1 MTSCYNLDISKMKIS
16 KILIPTLREAPK
28 DAENISAKLMI
39 RSGMIR
45 KLASGI
51 YDWLPLGLKVLKNV
65 ERIVREEMNAIG
77 GQEVWLP
84 MIQPKELWSE
94 TGRWQIYGKE
104 LLRIKDRKGS
114 EFCFA
119 PTAEE
124 VITDLARKDVRS
136 YRQLPIMLYQFG
148 TKFRDE
154 IRPRFGVMRA
164 REFYMKDAYSFHAD
178 EQDVENYYTEV
189 LDAYSKIFKRC
200 GLQFRAVEAETGAIG
215 GTFSHEFMVLAD
227 TGEEEIVSCSSIC
240 NYAANVE
247 RAECFKEN
255 SQKEKEPLLP
265 LEEIPTPNAW
275 TVENVAKLLNAN
287 KEKFIKTMFYKV
299 DDQPVIALIRGDH
312 ELNEFKLLH
321 ALNGQKIE
329 MMSEKEYSLLADC
342 EVGFAGPSG
351 LKERIEKH
359 GSDSKIVADDAISNV
374 VNGIS
379 GANKKDF
386 HLKNINIIRDYQ
398 PDKIAD
404 LRKVKNGDFCARC
417 AQKGVQSQL
426 RFSRGIEVGHAFK
439 LGVKYSKAMNAVYL
453 DEKGTSHPFVM
464 GCYGIGISR
473 VVASAIE
480 QNYDEHGIIWTKNLA
495 PFKVSIVPVNFE
507 HAETKKWSEEIESE
521 LEAKGIETLLDDRL
535 ERAGVKFKDSDI
547 IGIPVRITVS
557 ERGIEKG
564 TVEIKLRSHPEIKHC
579 PKETLI
585 EEIQKILA

>member
-1 MTSCYNLDISKMKIS
+1 MKIS
-16 KILIPTLREAPK
+16 KIFIPTLREAPN

-39 RSGMIR
+39 RAGMIR
-45 KLASGI
+45 KLVSGI

-65 ERIVREEMNAIG
+65 EKIVREEMDAIG

-84 MIQPKELWSE
+84 HIQPKELWSE

-124 VITDLARKDVRS
+124 VITDLARKDLRS
-136 YRQLPIMLYQFG
+136 YRQLPIMFYQFG
-148 TKFRDE
+148 AKFRDE

-178 EQDVENYYTEV
+178 EADVENYYSKI

-215 GTFSHEFMVLAD
+215 GTYSHEFMVLSD
-227 TGEEEIVSCSSIC
+227 TGEEEIVSCSNNCS
-240 NYAANVE
+240 YAANVE
-247 RAECFKEN
+247 RAECLKEN
-255 SQKEKEPLLP
+255 SQKEKETLLP
-265 LEEIPTPNAW
+265 LEEISTPNVW
-275 TVENVAKLLNAN
+275 TVEDVAKCLNSN

-299 DDQPVIALIRGDH
+299 DDLPVIALIRGDH

-342 EVGFAGPSG
+342 EVGFAGPFG
-351 LKERIEKH
+351 LKERAKKS
-359 GSDSKIVADDAISNV
+359 GVAPQIIADYAVSNL

-386 HLKNINIIRDYQ
+386 HLKNINMNRDYQ
-398 PDKIAD
+398 PEKIAD
-404 LRKVKNGDFCARC
+404 LRKIKNGDFCVRC
-417 AQKGVQSQL
+417 AEAQVQSQL

-439 LGVKYSKAMNAVYL
+439 LGAKYSKAMNAVYL
-453 DEKGTSHPFVM
+453 DEKGTSHAFVM

-480 QNYDEHGIIWTKNLA
+480 QNYDEQGIIWTKSLA

-507 HAETKKWSEEIESE
+507 HAETKKLSEEIESQ
-521 LEAKGIETLLDDRL
+521 LESKGIETLLDDRL
-535 ERAGVKFKDSDI
+535 ERAGVKFKDADL

-564 TVEIKLRSHPEIKHC
+564 TVEIKLRSQPEIKHC
-579 PKETLI
+579 PKETLL
-585 EEIQKILA
+585 EEIQKNLAKD

>member
-1 MTSCYNLDISKMKIS
+1 MKIS

-39 RSGMIR
+39 RAGMIR

-65 ERIVREEMNAIG
+65 EKIVREEMDAIG

-84 MIQPKELWSE
+84 VIQPKELWSE

-136 YRQLPIMLYQFG
+136 YRQLPIMFYQFG
-148 TKFRDE
+148 AKFRDE

-178 EQDVENYYTEV
+178 EADVENYYSKI
-189 LDAYSKIFKRC
+189 LDAYSRIFKRC

-227 TGEEEIVSCSSIC
+227 TGEEEIVSCSPNC

-247 RAECFKEN
+247 RAECIKEN
-255 SQKEKEPLLP
+255 SKKDKETLLP
-265 LEEIPTPNAW
+265 LEEISTPNAW
-275 TVENVAKLLNAN
+275 TVEDVAKCLNAN

-299 DDQPVIALIRGDH
+299 DDLPVIALIRGDQ

-329 MMSEKEYSLLADC
+329 LMSEKEYSLLADC
-342 EVGFAGPSG
+342 EVGFAGPYG
-351 LKERIEKH
+351 LKERAKKS
-359 GSDSKIVADDAISNV
+359 GVAPQIVADYAVSNL

-386 HLKNINIIRDYQ
+386 HLKNININRDYQ
-398 PDKIAD
+398 PEKIAD
-404 LRKVKNGDFCARC
+404 LRKIKNGDSCIRC
-417 AQKGVQSQL
+417 AQKGIESQL

-439 LGVKYSKAMNAVYL
+439 LGAKYSKAMNAVYL
-453 DEKGTSHPFVM
+453 DEKGTSHPFIM

-480 QNYDEHGIIWTKNLA
+480 QNYDEQGIIWTKNLA

-507 HAETKKWSEEIESE
+507 HPETRKLSEEIESQ
-521 LEAKGIETLLDDRL
+521 LESKGIETLLDDRL
-535 ERAGVKFKDSDI
+535 ERAGVKFKDSDL

-564 TVEIKLRSHPEIKHC
+564 TVEIKLRSQPELKHC
-579 PKETLI
+579 PKETLLD
-585 EEIQKILA
+585 EIQRILAGD